1 MTNLAKRKKAELR
14 FKFYGIFSVF
24 LSLLFVAI
32 LMQNIFSAGIGGF
45 YKTVF
50 VTSIH
55 FDQNLLNLEDNA
67 SEEQIKKSSFRSFL
81 MFLFKTPFEPDLAG
95 ITTILFI

>member
-55 FDQNLLNLEDNA
+55 FDQNLL
-67 SEEQIKKSSFRSFL
+67 
-81 MFLFKTPFEPDLAG
+81 T
-95 ITTILFI
+95 